1 MPRNTPNPTSDSRS
15 QADPSKAMGI
25 SPPSRLFRIDR
36 SLLQGLSPR
45 ALSHER
51 EAYFEDRQLS
61 AAERLFYQVWTSEG
75 FKTVVFRKGQWM
87 GHADDIPAAAYVVT
101 SGDVLAKGPWG
112 SGQLGPG
119 GVIGLAEGLCD
130 QPLQESFQALGVV
143 NAKLIPIDSAIR
155 ELQRIKPSLR
165 GAFRI
170 TISKILGDD
179 VPVPAWLG
187 VAR

>member
-1 MPRNTPNPTSDSRS
+1 M
-15 QADPSKAMGI
+15 
-25 SPPSRLFRIDR
+25 
-36 SLLQGLSPR
+36 
-45 ALSHER
+45 
-51 EAYFEDRQLS
+51 
-61 AAERLFYQVWTSEG
+61 
-75 FKTVVFRKGQWM
+75 
-87 GHADDIPAAAYVVT
+87 VT

-165 GAFRI
+165 DVATGKTLQTWRHDHYVYSVAFSPDGRQVLTGSFDDPPPIPLRI
-170 TISKILGDD
+170 KLILTIPRARRPG
-179 VPVPAWLG
+179 PWPA
-187 VAR
+187 